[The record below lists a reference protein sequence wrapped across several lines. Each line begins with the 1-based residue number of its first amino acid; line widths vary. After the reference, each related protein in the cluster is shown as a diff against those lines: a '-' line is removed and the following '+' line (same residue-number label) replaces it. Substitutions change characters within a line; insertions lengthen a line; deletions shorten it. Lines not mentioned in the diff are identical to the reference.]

1 MSLSRFGVKNYK
13 CLADVEFPLTPI
25 HVLIGPNDA
34 GKTSALEAMAAFHAS
49 SQVALREVFPGPWT
63 GQELV
68 FGGRPSEPLEMWGQ
82 WEEDASDSDQGSTT
96 AVRYGFSISFPP
108 QGTGCFT
115 QREWVQWEG
124 TRKPLTETG
133 QWDRTAVCRWNLG
146 QILPTDPAA
155 AQLGRVSSLLKPARR
170 YAFDPKVMALPAVVD
185 PQRKYRMD
193 ADGFGLPTLLLDILT
208 HDADQFLRLRSR
220 FCEFFPQ
227 FRSVRLETEMA
238 VARQYAPAGGT
249 HMTGQGVGHGI
260 YFDTTGG
267 QTIRA
272 QHASD
277 GVILFLGFLAIA
289 HLPEPPNLLL
299 IEEPE
304 NGIYPK
310 RLDQVIRLLK
320 QLVREPEGPRFPQ
333 IVFTTHSP
341 FVVSFFEPEEVTF
354 LSREPDKPEN
364 GVHARPLRDA
374 PSLRERLGGGE
385 FYLGELW
392 YNLSEEDLFGEFST
406 HGHR

>member
-1 MSLSRFGVKNYK
+1 MSRFGVKNYK

-34 GKTSALEAMAAFHAS
+34 GKTSALEAMAALHAS
-49 SQVALREVFPGPWT
+49 SQVPLPQAFSGPWT

-68 FGGRPSEPLEMWGQ
+68 FAGRSSEPVELWGQ
-82 WEEDASDSDQGSTT
+82 WEEDASDISQGSAT
-96 AVRYGFSISFPP
+96 AVRYGFATSFPL
-108 QGTGCFT
+108 QGRGCTT
-115 QREWVQWEG
+115 QGDWIEVEG
-124 TRKPLTETG
+124 TPKPLSG
-133 QWDRTAVCRWNLG
+133 PGRWDRTAVCQWNHG
-146 QILPTDPAA
+146 QIPPTDPAA
-155 AQLGRVSSLLKPARR
+155 AHLARVSKLLRPARR
-170 YAFDPKVMALPAVVD
+170 YAFDPKFMALPAVID
-185 PQRKYRMD
+185 PQRKFRMD
-193 ADGFGLPTLLLDILT
+193 ADGFGLPTLLLDILS
-208 HDADQFLRLRSR
+208 HDPNRFLALRSR

-227 FRSVRLETEMA
+227 FRSVRLQTENAM
-238 VARQYAPAGGT
+238 VRQYDPGSET
-249 HMTGQGVGHGI
+249 HTMGRGVGHGI
-260 YFDTTGG
+260 YFDTTSG

-320 QLVREPEGPRFPQ
+320 QLVRQPEGPRFPQ

-341 FVVSFFEPEEVTF
+341 FVLSFFEPEEATF
-354 LSREPDKPEN
+354 LTRDPEN
-364 GVHARPLRDA
+364 PEAGVRARPLRDA
-374 PSLRERLGGGE
+374 PQIRELLGGGE

-392 YNLSEEDLFGEFST
+392 YNYGEEELFGESAARR
-406 HGHR
+406 GD